1 VTGQGRWE
9 ETIPTE
15 TPHVLVCQGS
25 DEWSALYVDGELV
38 RHGDHYLIDEQLRV
52 LFDVITVT
60 TNAFV
65 VTNKQGR
72 EAACQTLDEIR
83 ELERTRMELSA
94 QAAEKRAEAQR
105 LLAEAEALETK

>member
-1 VTGQGRWE
+1 MTGQGRWE

-52 LFDVITVT
+52 MFDVVSVQ
-60 TNAFV
+60 TNDFL
-65 VTNKQGR
+65 TRENGR
-72 EAACQTLDEIR
+72 DGAAKTLDEVRHIEAGR
-83 ELERTRMELSA
+83 TQAKRLADEKRDAARQLLKEADELEKA
-94 QAAEKRAEAQR
+94 
-105 LLAEAEALETK
+105 

>member
-72 EAACQTLDEIR
+72 EVACQTLDEIR
-83 ELERTRMELSA
+83 NLSERGWNSPR
-94 QAAEKRAEAQR
+94 KRLR
-105 LLAEAEALETK
+105 SVPRPSGYSLRRRH